1 MSASDRLKRLLPT
14 SAMKEMVLL
23 ITSTR
28 STRVVCG
35 YLLVSLQNLAHGV
48 LGFGVEEMS
57 NPRSSNFKLE
67 DSPKMFCALL
77 AAPKALHSP
86 ERAVRKMVEWTESS
100 RAQDG
105 C

>member
-1 MSASDRLKRLLPT
+1 MSANDRLKRLLPT

-23 ITSTR
+23 ITL
-28 STRVVCG
+28 TRVVCG

-48 LGFGVEEMS
+48 LGFRVEEMS

-67 DSPKMFCALL
+67 DSPKMFCTLL
-77 AAPKALHSP
+77 AAPNALHSP